1 MAALGF
7 LYVLLLFL
15 CCFAAVHFIKL
26 AFVGFKSVK
35 HKPQPQPE
43 PKKEE
48 PQKPVYYIVE
58 KKRARRSSYSIPR
71 EIEFKDK

>member
-1 MAALGF
+1 MAVLGF
-7 LYVLLLFL
+7 FYVLLMFL

-26 AFVGFKSVK
+26 AIVGFKSVK
-35 HKPQPQPE
+35 RKPEPKPE

-48 PQKPVYYIVE
+48 PQKPIYYIVE
-58 KKRARRSSYSIPR
+58 KKRARRSYSAPK